1 MVHNARLILWNAPWR
16 LESLLSVLVLD
27 RSRFDYRASLDE
39 KEYAMSAMK
48 NLFIELTTA
57 MEHTSKKLT
66 EATESG
72 DADIMEATCNVSIE
86 FLQICADAF
95 AQVREGSSNGN

>member
-1 MVHNARLILWNAPWR
+1 MHNARPILWNAPWR

-27 RSRFDYRASLDE
+27 RSCFDYCGSLDE
-39 KEYAMSAMK
+39 EEYAMSAMK

-57 MEHTSKKLT
+57 MNHTANKLT
-66 EATESG
+66 EATQSG

-95 AQVREGSSNGN
+95 AQVREGANNGN

>member
-1 MVHNARLILWNAPWR
+1 
-16 LESLLSVLVLD
+16 
-27 RSRFDYRASLDE
+27 
-39 KEYAMSAMK
+39 
-48 NLFIELTTA
+48 
-57 MEHTSKKLT
+57 MEHTAKKLT

-95 AQVREGSSNGN
+95 AQVRQGSSNGN

>member
-1 MVHNARLILWNAPWR
+1 MHNARHTLWNASWR
-16 LESLLSVLVLD
+16 LESLCPVLVLD
-27 RSRFDYRASLDE
+27 RSCFDYRSTLDE

-57 MEHTSKKLT
+57 MEHTAKKLT

-86 FLQICADAF
+86 FLQICANAF
-95 AQVREGSSNGN
+95 AEVREGSSNGN

>member
-1 MVHNARLILWNAPWR
+1 
-16 LESLLSVLVLD
+16 
-27 RSRFDYRASLDE
+27 
-39 KEYAMSAMK
+39 MSAMK

-57 MEHTSKKLT
+57 MEHTAKKLT

-86 FLQICADAF
+86 FLQICANAF
-95 AQVREGSSNGN
+95 EQIRTMSEKVAEGGN

>member
-1 MVHNARLILWNAPWR
+1 LEILF
-16 LESLLSVLVLD
+16 SVLVLD
-27 RSRFDYRASLDE
+27 NSFLGHCSSLDE
-39 KEYAMSAMK
+39 ASGEAMSAMK

-86 FLQICADAF
+86 FLQICAYAF
-95 AQVREGSSNGN
+95 AQVRQGSSNGN

>member
-1 MVHNARLILWNAPWR
+1 MHNARLILWNAPWR

>member
-1 MVHNARLILWNAPWR
+1 
-16 LESLLSVLVLD
+16 
-27 RSRFDYRASLDE
+27 
-39 KEYAMSAMK
+39 MSAMK

-95 AQVREGSSNGN
+95 KQVREASEGVSVGNQTMPKMPSN

>member
-1 MVHNARLILWNAPWR
+1 
-16 LESLLSVLVLD
+16 LEGILSVLVLD
-27 RSRFDYRASLDE
+27 NHRDLSSHSLDE
-39 KEYAMSAMK
+39 GKCQMSAMK

-95 AQVREGSSNGN
+95 AQVRQGSSNGN

>member
-1 MVHNARLILWNAPWR
+1 
-16 LESLLSVLVLD
+16 LEGILSVLVLD
-27 RSRFDYRASLDE
+27 NHRDLSSHSLDE
-39 KEYAMSAMK
+39 ESGEAMSAMK

-86 FLQICADAF
+86 FLQICANAF